1 MEMAVPVLMG
11 LMALTAAVQV
21 YVLMRLPA
29 PGMAGATGKLR
40 RQPGGVAVAVTT
52 ALMLLSVLGFA
63 AAGLLQD
70 GSGWR
75 VALILW
81 AGMLLFLFLGAS
93 LAFDG
98 VTYGPEGF
106 ALRDGLGRARTYR
119 WADVLA
125 AEALIIPRRGRSFDM
140 EITAIYLPD
149 RTLTLR
155 RTLEATFLLQR
166 PFLTLLREKRPD
178 LPDGNPDD
186 RRVYSPAPSLV
197 TACLI
202 ELFLCA
208 FAVAGMEDVPRNGW
222 LWIPA
227 GMGAVYVLLIAAVAV
242 WPQCFSAHMQ
252 EMLLGPEPRRKA

>member
-21 YVLMRLPA
+21 YVLRRLPA

-40 RQPGGVAVAVTT
+40 RQPGGVAAAVTT

-63 AAGLLQD
+63 AAGMLQD

-106 ALRDGLGRARTYR
+106 ALRDGLGRARAYR

-125 AEALIIPRRGRSFDM
+125 AEALIIPRRGRGFDM
-140 EITAIYLPD
+140 EITAVYLPD

-155 RTLEATFLLQR
+155 RTAEGTEQ
-166 PFLTLLREKRPD
+166 PFLTLLKEKRPD
-178 LPDGNPDD
+178 LPDRNPDG
-186 RRVYSPAPSLV
+186 RRVYSPWPSLMV
-197 TACLI
+197 AFLI

-208 FAVAGMEDVPRNGW
+208 LAVAGLEDAARYGW

-242 WPQCFSAHMQ
+242 WPQCFSARMQ